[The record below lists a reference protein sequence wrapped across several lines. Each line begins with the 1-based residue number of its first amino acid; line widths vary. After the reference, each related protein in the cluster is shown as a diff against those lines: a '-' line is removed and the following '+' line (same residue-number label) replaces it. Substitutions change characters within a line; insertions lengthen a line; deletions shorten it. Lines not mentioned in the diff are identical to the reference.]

1 LSPATHASYRTLR
14 REKSLLLRANRD
26 PRGKL
31 VVSIVKGQKTMKNIL
46 LLPLLLSWCVLAL
59 NLCAAPTQAIMIP
72 QNLVQSSYVLSKMKS
87 RKKAM
92 GTSAALSGSSR
103 LPPLAMAI
111 PGYGIAEQ
119 VFVGGF
125 SNFLSIYN
133 AIITV
138 RILLSWFPQAQGVAA
153 LQPIYAV
160 TDPYLNLFRGIIPP
174 IGGFDL
180 SPLAAFFVLN
190 VAGQVTAAV
199 GCELP
204 TEQAVR
210 GGRLSGASQQLR
222 QKPRY
227 RLPFRSISLMKS

>member
-1 LSPATHASYRTLR
+1 MRNLASF
-14 REKSLLLRANRD
+14 
-26 PRGKL
+26 KL
-31 VVSIVKGQKTMKNIL
+31 F
-46 LLPLLLSWCVLAL
+46 LPLLASWCVLVL
-59 NLCAAPTQAIMIP
+59 NLCVAPSEAIMIP
-72 QNLVQSSYVLSKMKS
+72 QNLVQSSNVFSNMKS
-87 RKKAM
+87 RKKTM
-92 GTSAALSGSSR
+92 GASVVLSGSR

-138 RILLSWFPQAQGVAA
+138 RILLSWFPQAQGVGA
-153 LQPIYAV
+153 LQPLYAV

-204 TEQAVR
+204 TEQQAVR
-210 GGRLSGASQQLR
+210 AKRISVTSQQR
-222 QKPRY
+222 EQKPRY
-227 RLPFRSISLMKS
+227 RLPFCASPLIKS